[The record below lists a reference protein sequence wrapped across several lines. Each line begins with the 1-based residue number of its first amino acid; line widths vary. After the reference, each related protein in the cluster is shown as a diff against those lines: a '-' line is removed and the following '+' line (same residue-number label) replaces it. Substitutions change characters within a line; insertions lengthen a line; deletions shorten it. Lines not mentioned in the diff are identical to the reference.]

1 MEITYVRKLLNSWRP
16 KQIIDTHNT
25 QVLSLAFLAWYRDWN
40 DNSVWL
46 WTIIL
51 YWKYTYLLYN
61 SILCHVEWN
70 QTLACS
76 IPRNLHKLFLQIT
89 TSSTGWNSAHS
100 HTLLSFQ
107 SLYQARKASDNTCV
121 LWVSIICFGL
131 HEFRS
136 FLTYVISILWYT
148 CMWSSP
154 SRVEGTMTFW
164 LQPTP
169 RTQARH
175 PAWLSDWYIYC
186 I

>member
-1 MEITYVRKLLNSWRP
+1 MRALFQPVDDVVIWRNSLCKFRGILHAKVWFHS
-16 KQIIDTHNT
+16 TWHN
-25 QVLSLAFLAWYRDWN
+25 
-40 DNSVWL
+40 
-46 WTIIL
+46 I
-51 YWKYTYLLYN
+51 LLYN
-61 SILCHVEWN
+61 KYVYFQYNIMV
-70 QTLACS
+70 
-76 IPRNLHKLFLQIT
+76 
-89 TSSTGWNSAHS
+89 HS